1 MSLLNDVSSRINNN
15 GIELQQ
21 QPKFPL
27 EYSMVYGPYEPI
39 TSLEET
45 YRRNFINLLLTNP
58 GEWPMSPELGI
69 GIRKY
74 IFELE
79 NSVEFTKLK
88 PRIEE
93 QLRRFLPRVELHDLI
108 IDKSEEL
115 VSKNKARIVINYV
128 VFRSISITT
137 ILEASLIG
145 RTLKIFDASRTQRQ
159 QTDLLN
165 RAASWINEIAEF

>member
-1 MSLLNDVSSRINNN
+1 MIGFVRQLTLSIPVWPSISSTW
-15 GIELQQ
+15 
-21 QPKFPL
+21 
-27 EYSMVYGPYEPI
+27 S
-39 TSLEET
+39 
-45 YRRNFINLLLTNP
+45 
-58 GEWPMSPELGI
+58 
-69 GIRKY
+69 
-74 IFELE
+74 
-79 NSVEFTKLK
+79 
-88 PRIEE
+88 
-93 QLRRFLPRVELHDLI
+93 
-108 IDKSEEL
+108 L